1 MVGNEVSLRG
11 RTSRH
16 RGHRT
21 QVSLSSCT
29 LYKPIPFLVHC
40 TSDDQRTR
48 PNTTRRHKSQH
59 IVSQNAH
66 SIASSESRARSP
78 KTWRMLSM
86 AAVVATFFVS
96 GAASFAQSSSVT
108 IYGTIDVGPT
118 RVSNIGGSSSN
129 RLDDSISQGNR
140 LGFRGREDLGDGLEA
155 FFNLEQGFAAD
166 TGTLRQGGIGWGRMS
181 IVGLAHRAYGEVS
194 LGRQFDQMSPMLLR
208 FHPAGYAGIYA
219 AAAGDAD
226 RVSGNWLNNGITYKS
241 PTISGFRFTAQY
253 SLKEDGTSTTNA
265 GRAYSLGTSFSTGAF
280 SAAAAVTDIDG
291 YTVRPGASLGLTQF
305 LGASVTATSSIVL
318 AKYRT
323 AGVGAGYA
331 VGPVTFNGIV
341 TNTRF
346 ENSNGVSDT
355 LTHFAIP
362 VIYRPSDQWVLEAGF
377 AQSRLDQSRWRNYSL
392 VADYYLSKRTDVYAS
407 ANLQK
412 TTGAGTFAT
421 LVTLSPSST
430 DSQSALRVGI
440 RHRF

>member
-1 MVGNEVSLRG
+1 MAVAAA
-11 RTSRH
+11 
-16 RGHRT
+16 
-21 QVSLSSCT
+21 T
-29 LYKPIPFLVHC
+29 LVL
-40 TSDDQRTR
+40 
-48 PNTTRRHKSQH
+48 
-59 IVSQNAH
+59 A
-66 SIASSESRARSP
+66 
-78 KTWRMLSM
+78 
-86 AAVVATFFVS
+86 

-118 RVSNIGGSSSN
+118 RVSNIGGNSSN

-181 IVGLAHRAYGEVS
+181 IVGLAHRSYGEIS

-219 AAAGDAD
+219 ASAGDAD

-241 PTISGFRFTAQY
+241 PSISGFRFTAQY
-253 SLKEDGTSTTNA
+253 SLKEDGSSTTNA
-265 GRAYSLGTSFSTGAF
+265 GSAYSFGTSFSTGPF
-280 SAAAAVTDIDG
+280 SVAAAVTDIDG

-305 LGASVTATSSIVL
+305 LGAPVTATSSIVL
-318 AKYRT
+318 SKYRT
-323 AGVGAGYA
+323 AGLGAGYT

-341 TNTRF
+341 TNARY
-346 ENSNGVSDT
+346 ENVGGVSESQT
-355 LTHFAIP
+355 YFAIP
-362 VIYRPSDQWVLEAGF
+362 VVYRPSEQWVLEAGF

-407 ANLQK
+407 ANLQR
-412 TTGAGTFAT
+412 TTGAGTLAT